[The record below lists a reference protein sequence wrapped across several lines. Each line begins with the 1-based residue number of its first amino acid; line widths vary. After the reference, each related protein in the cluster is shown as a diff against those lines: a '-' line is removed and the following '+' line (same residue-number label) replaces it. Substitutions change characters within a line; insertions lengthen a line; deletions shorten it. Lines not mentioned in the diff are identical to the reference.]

1 MHLKLRLATNL
12 IIFIYLGRY
21 WDLEILLDGCRGIRA
36 EDRQT
41 IYFWTLQAYADAGM
55 FERAVALSGQLH
67 LEGLGVNFPAY
78 HQLMSSFAAAQQSF
92 APTLPYSSYAY
103 TDSAQLSGGSYVSL
117 VDGMQT
123 DISSQTGN
131 NITPSDVSLVST
143 PRSSCPPTPCPQP
156 VDEHQPPFIAT
167 QQRRRSQ
174 PNYRGDRKACASAR
188 STPRSSAER
197 KVRLYRIIITL
208 ILLTNNILSHVLSRL
223 LTN

>member
-1 MHLKLRLATNL
+1 
-12 IIFIYLGRY
+12 
-21 WDLEILLDGCRGIRA
+21 
-36 EDRQT
+36 
-41 IYFWTLQAYADAGM
+41 LQAYADAGM

-208 ILLTNNILSHVLSRL
+208 ILLTNRNISRIISFL